1 MRNAARLILAETMAR
16 RRRKHKVQPVEEEN
30 DFLSFA
36 HNAADQAE
44 QVVRKIIQASWN
56 VCHFNMLPHWLQD
69 NDYLK
74 HGHRPPLPSFRD
86 CFKSIFR
93 IHTETGNI
101 WTHLIG
107 CIAFIC
113 IGAYFLVH
121 PTLEIQLQEKL
132 LFGIFFIGAIV
143 CLGFSFAFH
152 TVCCHSEFVSLLFS
166 KLDYCGISLLIM
178 CSNVPWLYY
187 GFYCHFHP
195 KVIYLIAVCVLG
207 VATILISFLEKFSVP
222 EWRTFRAGLFICFGL
237 SGIIPAI
244 HYGFLEGWFNSVSL
258 KSLAWL
264 FLMGLLYIAG
274 AVLYA
279 LRIPERF
286 FPGKFDIWL
295 HSHQIFHL
303 FVISGA
309 LVHFRGIT
317 ELALHRV
324 SFAQCDLANALIV

>member
-1 MRNAARLILAETMAR
+1 MTQTMAR
-16 RRRKHKVQPVEEEN
+16 RLKVDNLKTEESEEQEN
-30 DFLSFA
+30 DFMTFA

-44 QVVRKIIQASWN
+44 QVVRKLIQASWN
-56 VCHFNMLPHWLQD
+56 VCHFSKLPHWLQD

-74 HGHRPPLPSFRD
+74 YGHRPPLPSFRV

-107 CIAFIC
+107 CIGFIC
-113 IGAYFLVH
+113 IATYFLINPNVDI
-121 PTLEIQLQEKL
+121 PLQDKL
-132 LFGIFFIGAIV
+132 VFGIFFLGAII

-178 CSNVPWLYY
+178 SSNVPWLYY
-187 GFYCHFHP
+187 GFYCHFQP
-195 KVIYLIAVCVLG
+195 KLIYLIAICVLG
-207 VATILISFLEKFSVP
+207 TGTILISFLDKFSVP
-222 EWRTFRAGLFICFGL
+222 EWRAFRAGLFILFGL
-237 SGIIPAI
+237 SGVVPAI
-244 HYGFLEGWFNSVSL
+244 HYGFLEGWFNSVSFN
-258 KSLAWL
+258 SLSWL
-264 FLMGLLYIAG
+264 FLMAVLYIAG

-309 LVHFRGIT
+309 LVHFRGLS
-317 ELALHRV
+317 ELALHRL
-324 SFAQCDLANALIV
+324 SIAQCDLANTLII

>member
-1 MRNAARLILAETMAR
+1 MRNAARLILAEIMAR
-16 RRRKHKVQPVEEEN
+16 RRQNHDVQPVDEEK
-30 DFLSFA
+30 DFISFA
-36 HNAADQAE
+36 HSAADQAE
-44 QVVRKIIQASWN
+44 QVVRKIIRASWN
-56 VCHFNMLPHWLQD
+56 VCHFNKLPHWLQD

-74 HGHRPPLPSFRD
+74 YGHRPPLPSFRD

-132 LFGIFFIGAIV
+132 LFGIFFVGAIV

-152 TVCCHSEFVSLLFS
+152 TVCCHSEFVSHLFS

-207 VATILISFLEKFSVP
+207 VATILISFIEKFSVP

-237 SGIIPAI
+237 SGIIPAV

-264 FLMGLLYIAG
+264 FLMGSLYIVG

-295 HSHQIFHL
+295 HSHQIFHM

-309 LVHFRGIT
+309 LVHFHGIT

-324 SFAQCDLANALIV
+324 SFAQCDLVNTLIV